1 MDALFLIVVGIA
13 IGVIFTLLFGSIRT
27 WWRKSKDL
35 RSSSAKT
42 RKEVHEKSL
51 KAKQDAQK
59 ANDAVFSAGLRV
71 LALVLAIIA
80 VSWIVWTIIQI

>member
-1 MDALFLIVVGIA
+1 MDAFFLIVVGIA
-13 IGVIFTLLFGSIRT
+13 IGVLFTLLWGSIRT

-59 ANDAVFSAGLRV
+59 ANDAVFRAGLRV
-71 LALVLAIIA
+71 LILVLALIA
-80 VSWIVWTIIQI
+80 VSWIVWTIVQI